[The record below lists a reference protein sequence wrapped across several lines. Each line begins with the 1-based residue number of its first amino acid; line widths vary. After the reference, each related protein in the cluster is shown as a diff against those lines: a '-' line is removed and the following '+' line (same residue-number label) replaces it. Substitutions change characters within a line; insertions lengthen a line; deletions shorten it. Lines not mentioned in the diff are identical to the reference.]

1 MTLLCG
7 ISASNLNLGFPYGLV
22 LLGLGCW
29 SGLVRECCQDPGEED
44 NSVLLRCNGYV
55 FPPLFSQLRQTMTKF
70 CQEHLAPKAQQ
81 IDQENEFKGMR
92 ASISCVALKASLG
105 FDLCISPDN
114 PKPHHRNMSINFSN
128 LKATEKTFFW
138 FPVLSFVTN
147 FQQAGAEPSDNSHNK
162 DW

>member
-1 MTLLCG
+1 M
-7 ISASNLNLGFPYGLV
+7 

-29 SGLVRECCQDPGEED
+29 SCLVRECWQDPEEED
-44 NSVLLRCNGYV
+44 DNILLRCNGCV

-92 ASISCVALKASLG
+92 ASISCVVLKASLG

-114 PKPHHRNMSINFSN
+114 PRPHHRNMCINFSN
-128 LKATEKTFFW
+128 LKATEKTFFG
-138 FPVLSFVTN
+138 FPVLSFTN
-147 FQQAGAEPSDNSHNK
+147 FQQPGAEPSDTSNNK
-162 DW
+162 D